1 MFVLSQSSGVE
12 KQSVPVYTQMSM
24 SRLSQIEEMLKTE
37 PNDSFLNYALA
48 LEFAKANDV
57 HKAIELIE
65 NVLLREENYLGAYY
79 QLGKFY
85 EQIQDLPKAI
95 ATYTK
100 GIVIAKSIKNNKAL
114 GELNEALWM
123 LED

>member
-1 MFVLSQSSGVE
+1 MTL
-12 KQSVPVYTQMSM
+12 
-24 SRLSQIEEMLKTE
+24 SRLEQLQEMLKSE

-48 LEFAKANDV
+48 LEYAKANDV
-57 HKAIELIE
+57 SKAIQLIE
-65 NVLLREENYLGAYY
+65 NVLSKDENYLGAYY
-79 QLGKFY
+79 QLGKYY

-95 ATYTK
+95 STYTK
-100 GIVIAKSIKNNKAL
+100 GVEVAKKIKNNKAL